1 MEASSAGFNQP
12 VFNQP
17 FLVLPELW
25 HDTIPHMSYR
35 DLVNVYL
42 IAKFKD
48 IETNLDNF
56 SVAKRIWCKQV
67 SVITFIDTI
76 YHAYTKK
83 ADDAFMSLVSTRHDS
98 VEDGEKVDD
107 KLKEELLNLFEHLD
121 LDQLEY
127 FDPDNPEH
135 LEKFVILEKIVI
147 VAAKMKYVEVFE
159 KLKDTKVFDQT
170 IKSILHRAN
179 DNDYTSLDPDSE
191 TKKSRQ
197 NKILC
202 ALVEFNTE
210 VMVNVLTQISTFP
223 NFHTYWCEC
232 HDLVCTKDYYQERLK
247 KIEFLMPYDTEV
259 MIYLR
264 EKANRRAELL

>member
-1 MEASSAGFNQP
+1 MEASSAGFNP
-12 VFNQP
+12 PTFNQP
-17 FLVLPELW
+17 FLVQPELW
-25 HDTIPHMSYR
+25 HDTIPYMSYR
-35 DLVNVYL
+35 ELVNVYL

-48 IETNLDNF
+48 LGTNQDNF

-127 FDPDNPEH
+127 LDPDNPEH
-135 LEKFVILEKIVI
+135 LEKFIILEKIVI

-170 IKSILHRAN
+170 IKSILHRAS
-179 DNDYTSLDPDSE
+179 DNHYTSLDPDSE

-197 NKILC
+197 KILR

-210 VMVNVLTQISTFP
+210 VMVNVLTLISTLP
-223 NFHTYWCEC
+223 NFHIYWRESCE
-232 HDLVCTKDYYQERLK
+232 LVEAKYYEARLN
-247 KIEFLMPYDTEV
+247 KIMSLMPSDDETYYY
-259 MIYLR
+259 MQS
-264 EKANRRAELL
+264 KANKANGWNN